1 MYRSGQR
8 VVTQAIQK
16 YLGSSYDVVKTVY
29 DNLTLLLG
37 LQNLADNTDKVV
49 DVADNL
55 DDVTSVADNLTDVSA
70 VADNIVAITE
80 VNDKVDDFNTKYL
93 GSYASAPT
101 VDGNGDPLVEGAT
114 YWNTTLNAMFVYT
127 ESQWVKPTGTGIV
140 DVDTFTGDGS
150 TASFPLDVSPASKT
164 NTSVFI
170 DGVYQEKDTYSVSTN
185 LITFN
190 TAPNDEASIEV
201 IVNEITNFITGTQT
215 ETHTLTSGQTVVN
228 LTNSPAFA
236 SFHIQGE
243 DVDSQRLDL
252 GTDYTLD
259 LLTNTITLTN
269 SYPEN
274 TVLKMLYG
282 YDDDISVELAPLN
295 QAILD
300 HVNATENAHPA
311 SAIALAIK
319 DVISPNPVS
328 VQEAVDWTG
337 IFVEE
342 FRESGDSDSDVIIKA
357 LTYISNLPYTGT
369 KLIFERGREYVYDN
383 THYLYEINKLHID
396 LNGATL
402 KRADAADMTTTT
414 VNVET
419 VSGNIT
425 YEVVDA
431 SKFKV
436 DDYVTAFTD
445 NTDANT
451 NRDARRVVGVNGNTI
466 TLSAPFFFSPSK
478 TTLPIGTTIAKVFSA
493 FSGRPSLND
502 STTPLTQ
509 GINERI
515 FITNGTIDG
524 NSENQINNSWRYI
537 TEILLHSKKGLISK
551 IDFKN
556 TAGECIVG
564 HGINVQKN
572 TFTDMSGSCFHTS
585 MNDAELGNSSSS
597 WFSDNFCKNLNLAGN
612 AVNGHSEGVVTFSW
626 GAGRLFVVNNFMQDG
641 NESFLGHFTAST
653 GANADKNLI
662 VQGNI
667 CLNFNSV
674 IYGIDS
680 PAEGIVITDNIFHN
694 CGNNTTLW
702 KSLITNNAVQ
712 IHSNIL
718 SGTTTGFQT
727 TKTDALRVDAGNV
740 NRDFSGV
747 GEPQTY
753 ITKGSG
759 SSATPNLENFNVEV
773 IDSDSTALRAIIA
786 DGLAG
791 TIHYK
796 ASGNVFGSAFST
808 FDPSINTLNVGTNE
822 ATGTV
827 SIKAGIFVEKI
838 KATANEVVISGEST
852 TDRVYVN
859 QYGVSLNNFEALIF
873 GNNFTNG
880 SWRFVFSGS
889 DLLLQR
895 REVGVWVTKQ
905 TFSA

>member
-1 MYRSGQR
+1 MSGSILTTIGLSKISSSTPLDQLN
-8 VVTQAIQK
+8 VTEI
-16 YLGSSYDVVKTVY
+16 
-29 DNLTLLLG
+29 
-37 LQNLADNTDKVV
+37 
-49 DVADNL
+49 
-55 DDVTSVADNLTDVSA
+55 A
-70 VADNIVAITE
+70 V
-80 VNDKVDDFNTKYL
+80 
-93 GSYASAPT
+93 G
-101 VDGNGDPLVEGAT
+101 DGNGSFPTLSPSMTSLVNEVWRDSVSAPVRDENDPSILIFEGLIPADVGGFTMREIAIFDDVGDMIAIGHTYLITKPNNAT
-114 YWNTTLNAMFVYT
+114 EQGMIVAVRISVKLNNA
-127 ESQWVKPTGTGIV
+127 SDV
-140 DVDTFTGDGS
+140 DVIYQDSG
-150 TASFPLDVSPASKT
+150 
-164 NTSVFI
+164 FI
-170 DGVYQEKDTYSVSTN
+170 DHQGLLNKD
-185 LITFN
+185 
-190 TAPNDEASIEV
+190 A
-201 IVNEITNFITGTQT
+201 
-215 ETHTLTSGQTVVN
+215 
-228 LTNSPAFA
+228 
-236 SFHIQGE
+236 
-243 DVDSQRLDL
+243 
-252 GTDYTLD
+252 
-259 LLTNTITLTN
+259 
-269 SYPEN
+269 
-274 TVLKMLYG
+274 
-282 YDDDISVELAPLN
+282 
-295 QAILD
+295 
-300 HVNATENAHPA
+300 ENAHPA

-585 MNDAELGNSSSS
+585 MNDAELDNSSSS
-597 WFSDNFCKNLNLAGN
+597 WFSDNFCKNLNLVGN

-796 ASGNVFGSAFST
+796 ASGNVFGSAFNT

-880 SWRFVFSGS
+880 SWKFVFSGS